1 MVRVAAMQ
9 IVLLQITAN
18 LDLKTHITA
27 KDAQKREI
35 SIPSIVT
42 RHKPVEL
49 VTSVIITS
57 MTLKIHKP
65 NPKAFV
71 FLAAWHHL
79 SLNAPLKLHT
89 AIPNKLVKNL
99 AQQTKNAKIMA
110 PLLILK
116 RRALITSAM
125 MDAKKII
132 NATGNLIPIIMV
144 PIAVFKTLLP
154 VKLELVTQLTASIFQ
169 INTQAPSAPN
179 LTKFVEV
186 KASVSKRLANSTLT
200 AQPLNTA
207 TLMKGAVQ
215 LALMTLTAKIAT
227 TVRPQQD
234 TVRITHA
241 HTPQIVL
248 LTSV

>member
-1 MVRVAAMQ
+1 
-9 IVLLQITAN
+9 

-99 AQQTKNAKIMA
+99 AQQTKNATILA
-110 PLLILK
+110 PLLILE
-116 RRALITSAM
+116 RRALKTNAM
-125 MDAKKII
+125 KDAKKII
-132 NATGNLIPIIMV
+132 NATGTLIPIIMV
-144 PIAVFKTLLP
+144 PIALFKTTTLP
-154 VKLELVTQLTASIFQ
+154 VKLELVTQLTASIIQ

-186 KASVSKRLANSTLT
+186 KASVSKRFANSTLT

-215 LALMTLTAKIAT
+215 LALMTPTAKIAT